1 MFINLQAAVSLDA
14 EFGEILKLGIEA
26 EESCNPMAR
35 AVGTEALKLFPEEF
49 VKHYKTTAKNKE
61 EGQKNYASPIQYN
74 LGLTFISNQ

>member
-1 MFINLQAAVSLDA
+1 MFINLQAPVSLDA

-61 EGQKNYASPIQYN
+61 EGQKNYAHPFNI
-74 LGLTFISNQ
+74 GHTFISNQ